1 VRNRRTS
8 AETNFEKRGAGETPT
23 GRLKGGGGGAPAP
36 RRHSRPWRARG
47 TREGGARQQE
57 YRANAGAHATADT
70 PVGRSR
76 SETQV
81 AHYAAVK
88 PDNRSVGGGGDGGG
102 GGGAGGGGAG
112 VAAATV
118 AAATAAHAPAQIN

>member
-1 VRNRRTS
+1 MGVHT
-8 AETNFEKRGAGETPT
+8 
-23 GRLKGGGGGAPAP
+23 
-36 RRHSRPWRARG
+36 
-47 TREGGARQQE
+47 
-57 YRANAGAHATADT
+57 TADT

-88 PDNRSVGGGGDGGG
+88 PDNRSVGGDGGGGDGGG
-102 GGGAGGGGAG
+102 
-112 VAAATV
+112 VAVAAAAVVAAAMTIAVAATV

>member
-1 VRNRRTS
+1 MAFATV
-8 AETNFEKRGAGETPT
+8 AQ
-23 GRLKGGGGGAPAP
+23 GGG
-36 RRHSRPWRARG
+36 WRG
-47 TREGGARQQE
+47 TGISAL
-57 YRANAGAHATADT
+57 YLIAGAHTTADT

-88 PDNRSVGGGGDGGG
+88 PDNRSVGGDGGG
-102 GGGAGGGGAG
+102 GGGGGG
-112 VAAATV
+112 VAVVATTIAVAATV

>member
-1 VRNRRTS
+1 MHD
-8 AETNFEKRGAGETPT
+8 ETRVPRKPISKNVVWYHRDGIRDRGARG
-23 GRLKGGGGGAPAP
+23 
-36 RRHSRPWRARG
+36 RG
-47 TREGGARQQE
+47 TGISAL
-57 YRANAGAHATADT
+57 YLIAGAHTTADT

-88 PDNRSVGGGGDGGG
+88 PDNRSVGGDGGG
-102 GGGAGGGGAG
+102 GGGGG
-112 VAAATV
+112 VAVVPTTIAVAATV